1 MDWWAMHVCVYT
13 THAIPNK
20 SRLGEGLGAF
30 LTRGNSHPLS
40 CRTSKIV
47 SRTTYF
53 SSAAARRSSAGRSSS
68 HETLWKFLK
77 KIKNETTLWLSDL
90 TSGCLSEEAENA
102 NSKGHIY
109 VPLCALQCYL
119 CNSQA
124 VEAARVPINRR
135 ADKKAVVHTY
145 NRTSVTWPKPRIKSF
160 LVFTCPILN

>member
-1 MDWWAMHVCVYT
+1 MHVCVYT

-77 KIKNETTLWLSDL
+77 KLKMKLPYDSV
-90 TSGCLSEEAENA
+90 TSLLVVYLKKQKMLIQKDIYMCPCAHCSAIYVTARPWKQPECLSTDEQTKKLWYTHTTE
-102 NSKGHIY
+102 
-109 VPLCALQCYL
+109 
-119 CNSQA
+119 
-124 VEAARVPINRR
+124 RVLPDQNQE
-135 ADKKAVVHTY
+135 
-145 NRTSVTWPKPRIKSF
+145 
-160 LVFTCPILN
+160 LNLS